1 MGLTMFNKI
10 SFEKNNATRLLSII
24 GLSMA
29 LIACGGEETE
39 TEAEGATNQNVTQ
52 QAISQP
58 LENAEQELGTT
69 QVEQNEI
76 VEQIEYIPHQQV
88 SEEVVEEPVVEESV
102 VEEVQE
108 EVVEEVVQE
117 EVVEVVPQPEEEVI
131 EPVLSSIELNWEIP
145 SFREDGS
152 DLELFEIEGYVIAY
166 GTESGNLTNTV
177 DVIGSGQT
185 SAVIDELE
193 AGTYYFAIATIDSE
207 GGQGAYSA
215 EVEQLIL

>member
-58 LENAEQELGTT
+58 LENAEQELETT

-117 EVVEVVPQPEEEVI
+117 ATLPEPVVEEELGILARHHGPLQVDGDPVVRHGRP
-131 EPVLSSIELNWEIP
+131 
-145 SFREDGS
+145 
-152 DLELFEIEGYVIAY
+152 
-166 GTESGNLTNTV
+166 
-177 DVIGSGQT
+177 
-185 SAVIDELE
+185 
-193 AGTYYFAIATIDSE
+193 
-207 GGQGAYSA
+207 
-215 EVEQLIL
+215 